1 MEIESG
7 FPFISDGEREG
18 EDDYSMGGGEAS
30 VLKKVSPKIKQF
42 EKKLRTAKLF
52 KKGVERESGDRS
64 RNFEGKLRL
73 SKHLTYRTVINVGL
87 VKTEIS
93 YFVNGIINKSRLV
106 CYTRLH
112 LMLETFHQGC

>member
-1 MEIESG
+1 MI
-7 FPFISDGEREG
+7 IRW
-18 EDDYSMGGGEAS
+18 GGGEAS
-30 VLKKVSPKIKQF
+30 VLLFDILALFKKVSPKIKQF

-73 SKHLTYRTVINVGL
+73 SKRLTYRTVINVGL

-112 LMLETFHQGC
+112 LMLETFHQDC